1 MCLDVGIGA
10 TVYHPIN
17 SSDGNT
23 CLSSW
28 TVRTVTSDQGW
39 LRRTLIPPMCKER
52 MVDSM
57 TISFDGKFECVDD
70 IDLSA
75 VLRS

>member
-23 CLSSW
+23 CLSFLD
-28 TVRTVTSDQGW
+28 RQGVTSDQGW
-39 LRRTLIPPMCKER
+39 LRRTLVPPMCKER
-52 MVDSM
+52 MIHLLTVYS
-57 TISFDGKFECVDD
+57 SGKLKCVDD
-70 IDLSA
+70 VDLSA
-75 VLRS
+75 ILCS